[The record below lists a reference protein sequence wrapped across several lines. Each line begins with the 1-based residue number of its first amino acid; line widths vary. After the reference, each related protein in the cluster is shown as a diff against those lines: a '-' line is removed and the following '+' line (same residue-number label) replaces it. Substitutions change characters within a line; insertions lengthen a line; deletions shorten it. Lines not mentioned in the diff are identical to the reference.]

1 MERFQK
7 LFSSASVAWQASLS
21 PKCGNNHGMHAS
33 ICALPPLLC
42 IPAVLSAGVVDPRA
56 ISSQPVQGLH
66 NQATCRVCRSTDLR
80 SMAKPSG
87 SCDIFL
93 SGFDAR
99 IPKVHCRLL
108 RTQKAAS
115 YDAALSFRYWINRSK
130 YPVALSLRISEDGDG
145 GGVEVVADNVCHT
158 SSRQGRSV
166 GVVEEDNVCR
176 ISSRQ
181 DRSEAGGGDDGGDQ
195 PR

>member
-1 MERFQK
+1 M
-7 LFSSASVAWQASLS
+7 
-21 PKCGNNHGMHAS
+21 
-33 ICALPPLLC
+33 
-42 IPAVLSAGVVDPRA
+42 
-56 ISSQPVQGLH
+56 
-66 NQATCRVCRSTDLR
+66 
-80 SMAKPSG
+80 
-87 SCDIFL
+87 
-93 SGFDAR
+93 
-99 IPKVHCRLL
+99 PKVHCRLL

-181 DRSEAGGGDDGGDQ
+181 GRSVGVVEEDNVCRISSRQDRSEAGGGDDGGDQ